1 MIKTFTKILNEV
13 AFGGN
18 IGFEEM
24 VRFYQKASPDQVK
37 EMEKLTKAS
46 DWKGFK
52 RLIKKVLK
60 VNLV

>member
-1 MIKTFTKILNEV
+1 MKTFVKILNEI

-24 VRFYQKASPDQVK
+24 VKFYQKATSADTA
-37 EMEKLTKAS
+37 EMEKVIRAN
-46 DWKGFK
+46 DWNAFK
-52 RLIKKVLK
+52 KLIKRVLK

>member
-1 MIKTFTKILNEV
+1 MIKSFTKILNEV

-24 VRFYQKASPDQVK
+24 VKFYKKASESEK
-37 EMEKLTKAS
+37 AEMEKLTKAN

-52 RLIKKVLK
+52 KLIKKVLN
-60 VNLV
+60 VSLV